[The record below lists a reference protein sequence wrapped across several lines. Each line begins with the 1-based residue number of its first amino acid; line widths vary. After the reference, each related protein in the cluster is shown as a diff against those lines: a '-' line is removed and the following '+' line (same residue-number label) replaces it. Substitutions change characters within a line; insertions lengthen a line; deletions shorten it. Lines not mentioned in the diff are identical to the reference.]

1 MQNPQGTDPESK
13 SIASTS
19 LSAKPDPRLSAPW
32 RRHECLV
39 SSVPLIVREHAII
52 SVKTPADL
60 APVVSKGRSVLDFQ
74 PQGLF
79 EVWDGVDF
87 TPVVELA
94 DKLHL
99 AHLYAQH
106 DWGYA
111 KTIRRIT

>member
-1 MQNPQGTDPESK
+1 
-13 SIASTS
+13 
-19 LSAKPDPRLSAPW
+19 
-32 RRHECLV
+32 
-39 SSVPLIVREHAII
+39 
-52 SVKTPADL
+52 
-60 APVVSKGRSVLDFQ
+60 VVSKGRSVLDFQ